1 MSKGAW
7 YSIRRLKRFFQVI
20 VNKNELIE
28 LYKMNFLLNF
38 EHKFDISQLEQLV
51 PYEREIYINLLIEHL
66 DKKKK
71 AKQQKGI
78 LW

>member
-1 MSKGAW
+1 MSKSAW
-7 YSIRRLKRFFQVI
+7 YNIRRFKRFFQVI

>member
-1 MSKGAW
+1 
-7 YSIRRLKRFFQVI
+7 
-20 VNKNELIE
+20 
-28 LYKMNFLLNF
+28 MNFLLNF

-78 LW
+78 L

>member
-7 YSIRRLKRFFQVI
+7 YNIRRLKRFFQVI